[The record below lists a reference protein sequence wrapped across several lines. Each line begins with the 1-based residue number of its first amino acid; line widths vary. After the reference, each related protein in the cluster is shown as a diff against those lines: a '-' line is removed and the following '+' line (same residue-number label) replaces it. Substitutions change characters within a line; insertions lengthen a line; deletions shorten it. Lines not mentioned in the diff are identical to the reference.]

1 MKFTVKECS
10 DKAGVSVKTVHNYIK
25 AGKISSEKN
34 TSGVIVIDSSEFYR
48 VFPDVKENENMHQG
62 KAEVQTELQFN
73 NNPPF
78 EIQISHYKQAIANY
92 KMRES
97 LLHEQIHLLK
107 EQLADYKSRES
118 KLIEMAS
125 STTKLLTHD
134 TKKKKRW
141 FMP

>member
-34 TSGVIVIDSSEFYR
+34 KSGVIVIDPSEFYR
-48 VFPDVKENENMHQG
+48 VFPDVKENEDMHQG

-78 EIQISHYKQAIANY
+78 EIQISYYKQEIENY

-97 LLHEQIHLLK
+97 LLQEQIHLLK

-134 TKKKKRW
+134 KKKKKRW